1 MDKYNITYKTAD
13 GTVHAAIEFGEA
25 YSQAFLT
32 ISNKTPLALQPI
44 QSITAS
50 RLDDGVW
57 TKIF

>member
-25 YSQAFLT
+25 YSYAFLT
-32 ISNKTPLALQPI
+32 ISNKTLLTQQPI
-44 QSITAS
+44 QSMTVS
-50 RLDDGVW
+50 RLDDGVQ

>member
-1 MDKYNITYKTAD
+1 MKKYNITYKTAD
-13 GTVHAAIEFGEA
+13 GAVHAVIEFGEA

-44 QSITAS
+44 QAVTAS
-50 RLDDGVW
+50 RLDDGFW

>member
-1 MDKYNITYKTAD
+1 MDKYNITYKTTD
-13 GTVHAAIEFGEA
+13 GTVHAAIEFEEA

-32 ISNKTPLALQPI
+32 ISSKTPLALQPI